1 MAGAE
6 PLAAVRAFLLADA
19 DLAAIVGT
27 RVFVGELPE
36 SEIEQM
42 PRATVQLEPGGGMG
56 NANQLYGDPRIDFY
70 CYGDSPRV
78 AWQVYRALHAALKD
92 LQREVF
98 AETLLHWARES
109 AMGALG
115 RDPEKDWPV
124 TLNSWQVRAA
134 EIAAT

>member
-1 MAGAE
+1 MPAE
-6 PLAAVRAFLLADA
+6 PLAAVRALLLADT
-19 DLAAIVGT
+19 DVAALVAA
-27 RVFVGELPE
+27 RVFVGELPKA
-36 SEIEQM
+36 EIEKM
-42 PRATVQLEPGGGMG
+42 PRATIQLEPAGGMG
-56 NANQLYGDPRIDFY
+56 NANQLYGDPRIDVY
-70 CYGDSPRV
+70 CWGASPRES
-78 AWQVYRALHAALKD
+78 WQVYRAVHAALKG
-92 LQREVF
+92 LERKVF